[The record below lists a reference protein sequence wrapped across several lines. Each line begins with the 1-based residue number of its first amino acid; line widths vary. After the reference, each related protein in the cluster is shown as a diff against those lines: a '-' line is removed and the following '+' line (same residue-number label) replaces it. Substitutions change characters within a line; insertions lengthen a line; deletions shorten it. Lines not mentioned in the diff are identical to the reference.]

1 MDHISGIDALFV
13 ANIVLVIREK
23 LAKIFEGCFN
33 GGLEK
38 ILSGFCSILTLSEG
52 YGHKRTSIEASNS
65 NRKNKWTRF
74 FLASII

>member
-13 ANIVLVIREK
+13 VNIVLVIREK
-23 LAKIFEGCFN
+23 LAKIFEGYFN
-33 GGLEK
+33 SGLEK
-38 ILSGFCSILTLSEG
+38 ILSGLQYSPLSEG

-65 NRKNKWTRF
+65 NRKNKSTQRF